1 MPGSGTNSCRTPRDV
16 VNKMPTPRF
25 GVLPILIPPSMDKGE
40 AMSASMPL
48 HFVRDAAP

>member
-1 MPGSGTNSCRTPRDV
+1 MPGSGMSSCRTPRDV

-40 AMSASMPL
+40 AVSESVKRR
-48 HFVRDAAP
+48 FVPDRGP